1 MLRNVEQPKYKKPVM
16 VMVHGSG
23 SSAAVFGI
31 QTHLLA
37 KELSQKFDLVFLD
50 APTPSAPGPGVL
62 PFFADMPGYY
72 RWLAP
77 ELSASLRLAEL
88 LDVARYIH
96 TQLDSQNI
104 KPSEV
109 VAFLGFS
116 QGALVALAIL
126 GPRLVEQSVWENLR
140 FSVAIGAGTTGSA
153 AQMDG
158 VENMMGM
165 LSTMLGREDG
175 KFPGYSVQASGLRDL
190 CYKDGRRLANMCA
203 RDRTKTMDYRD
214 GNVVPRQKNEVLKLV
229 QMIMSIDEA
238 SKATSLRTES
248 TRAPLKESMPSLLN
262 GGDITEGLAV
272 LAANGIELQA

>member
-1 MLRNVEQPKYKKPVM
+1 M
-16 VMVHGSG
+16 VMFHGSG
-23 SSAAVFGI
+23 SSAAIFGI

-37 KELSQKFDLVFLD
+37 KELSKKFDLVFLD
-50 APTPSAPGPGVL
+50 GPTPSAPGPGVL
-62 PFFADMPGYY
+62 PLFADMPGYY
-72 RWLAP
+72 RWLTP
-77 ELSASLRLAEL
+77 EVPAALRLAEL
-88 LDVARYIH
+88 LDVAGYIH

-104 KPSEV
+104 KPNEV

-116 QGALVALAIL
+116 QGALVALAML
-126 GPRLVEQSVWENLR
+126 GLRLVGQSVWENLR
-140 FSVAIGAGTTGSA
+140 FCVAIGAGTTGNV

-158 VENMMGM
+158 VENMLSM

-190 CYKDGRRLANMCA
+190 WYKDGRRLANMCA

-214 GNVVPRQKNEVLKLV
+214 GHVVPRQKNEVLKLV

-238 SKATSLRTES
+238 SKATSLSTES

-272 LAANGIELQA
+272 LSAKWVELQA

>member
-1 MLRNVEQPKYKKPVM
+1 MLRNVKQPKYKKPVM

-23 SSAAVFGI
+23 NSAAVFGI

-62 PFFADMPGYY
+62 TFFADMPGYY

-96 TQLDSQNI
+96 TQLDSQSI

-116 QGALVALAIL
+116 QGALVALAML

-140 FSVAIGAGTTGSA
+140 FSVATGAGTTGSA

-190 CYKDGRRLANMCA
+190 WYKDGRRLANMCA

-214 GNVVPRQKNEVLKLV
+214 GHVVPRQKNEMLKLV

-272 LAANGIELQA
+272 LAANGIE